1 MLPAS
6 KASFSKP
13 GHVSH
18 TRQQDQP
25 SVPPSEKHHTYY
37 LVPPPKMQ
45 RFTRAEDITDLEGLG
60 IQEHRSRSTS
70 RDMYESIDT
79 ERTRRYIET
88 HTTFLNSADTE
99 GSGYIPNFS
108 QRGVGYSAQDYHVP
122 MNDPTASSMHSLSSQ
137 TTTSRTPAHYP
148 SSLAEDEGFTAPGT
162 PHSFLSSPSLGYSH
176 TSRPLSQ
183 TGFWVDQGASSLNL
197 IMPSSAMFVKS
208 REPTIEGEKLG
219 FVKMMVTGQNWTWN
233 SILIQGMFKWDGII
247 ANDFDDEFLQEQG
260 LDSDSNNSP
269 MASETPGS
277 VSVQDLHSSPGV
289 QETSSNESS
298 GHAED
303 LSPPQRKRDQ
313 YHGPTETIIE
323 HFASSMVLPSWA
335 RAGFDEQDIHQEI
348 LVKNICFVDTP
359 GYNAFSNPDRVMDL
373 IISYL
378 GLQFQVTNKFFSRS
392 ALSDDSLGRFLAN
405 NSTGAHSHVD
415 LCLYV
420 IEGGLTEIDI
430 QCMRRLQSWVNL
442 VPVLLL
448 PLTSS
453 NTDSGNIDVGARRQ
467 DLIQQLKEHE
477 IEIFGMVT
485 DDDGSPEPHP
495 TNETL
500 PLFSTAVVSDEDI
513 SPPPLSLDVDP
524 LPAGF
529 ASPPFI
535 FYIPDG
541 HDIDATNRSADA
553 NVQQVDMVSD
563 GNEHESGF
571 VEEPSATSS
580 PSPSAPAAA
589 AAAFD
594 GQNDLESL
602 RQWVYVNHLAALRH
616 RTTLK
621 FLDWRRTLPATNV
634 SSMNSSQ
641 ELGSSRQLHHS
652 FNQHGQI
659 LHSYQPELNIG
670 SRRNTVSTATTHSTP
685 TLITGAQLPLTPME
699 LVSNLRARDQKR
711 ISERAARVVETH
723 GQVFERILRER
734 EEVWRRALENMERE
748 QRIDFLVQELKRWA
762 TEVPLQGQQSR
773 PTLHARENMNNTDGS
788 RVHTMGLGLGSGH
801 SQDYGPLFRGVM
813 NADQPEHSRPSDGF
827 AHRRNGRS
835 RGTRRRSTNASR
847 RSRQSNDQTCMDS
860 SGVRNEEGTDD
871 EGDPLGLGLWAS
883 RFFGTLGKRLY
894 QFVVMVGM
902 GSLATWVYTHFLER
916 VTWIE

>member
-1 MLPAS
+1 
-6 KASFSKP
+6 
-13 GHVSH
+13 
-18 TRQQDQP
+18 
-25 SVPPSEKHHTYY
+25 
-37 LVPPPKMQ
+37 MQ
-45 RFTRAEDITDLEGLG
+45 RFTRAEDLTDLEGIG

-108 QRGVGYSAQDYHVP
+108 QRGVGYSALDYHVP
-122 MNDPTASSMHSLSSQ
+122 MTDATASSTHSLSSQ
-137 TTTSRTPAHYP
+137 TATSRTPAHYP

-162 PHSFLSSPSLGYSH
+162 PHSFLSSPSLGYYSH
-176 TSRPLSQ
+176 ASRPLSQ
-183 TGFWVDQGASSLNL
+183 TGFWVDQETSSLNL

-219 FVKMMVTGQNWTWN
+219 FVKMMVTGQNRTWN
-233 SILIQGMFKWDGII
+233 STLIRGMFKWDGII
-247 ANDFDDEFLQEQG
+247 ANDFDDEFLQEQR
-260 LDSDSNNSP
+260 LDSDSNISR
-269 MASETPGS
+269 MASETRGS
-277 VSVQDLHSSPGV
+277 IPVQNLHSSAGS
-289 QETSSNESS
+289 QDSGTNESS
-298 GHAED
+298 GHAEG
-303 LSPPQRKRDQ
+303 SSSSQGKWDQ
-313 YHGPTETIIE
+313 YHDPTEAIIE
-323 HFASSMVLPSWA
+323 HFASSMILPSWA

-359 GYNAFSNPDRVMDL
+359 GYNAFNNPDRAMDL
-373 IISYL
+373 VISYL
-378 GLQFQVTNKFFSRS
+378 SLQFQVTNEFFSRA

-448 PLTSS
+448 PLTDS
-453 NTDSGNIDVGARRQ
+453 NTDSGSIDMGMRRQ

-477 IEIFGMVT
+477 IEVFGMT
-485 DDDGSPEPHP
+485 MDDDGSPGPHP
-495 TNETL
+495 TNESL
-500 PLFSTAVVSDEDI
+500 SLFSTAAVSDEDI
-513 SPPPLSLDVDP
+513 SPPPLSLDADP
-524 LPAGF
+524 MQTRV

-535 FYIPDG
+535 FHVIDSP
-541 HDIDATNRSADA
+541 DIDTSSQSVDA
-553 NVQQVDMVSD
+553 NVQQLDVMPD
-563 GNEHESGF
+563 GKEHVIRF
-571 VEEPSATSS
+571 VEEPSAASS
-580 PSPSAPAAA
+580 SLSSSSTPAAT

-594 GQNDLESL
+594 GQNDLDSL
-602 RQWVYVNHLAALRH
+602 RQWAYVNHLAALRH

-621 FLDWRRTLPATNV
+621 FLDWRRNLLATSV

-641 ELGSSRQLHHS
+641 ELGSSRQRHHS
-652 FNQHGQI
+652 FNQHGQV
-659 LHSYQPELNIG
+659 LYSYHPESNAG

-685 TLITGAQLPLTPME
+685 PSLSGIQLPLTPME
-699 LVSNLRARDQKR
+699 LVSDLRARDQKR
-711 ISERAARVVETH
+711 ISERAVRMVETH
-723 GQVFERILRER
+723 GQVFGRILQER

-762 TEVPLQGQQSR
+762 TNVPLQDQQQSR
-773 PTLHARENMNNTDGS
+773 PTLHTRDRTDSAGGS
-788 RVHTMGLGLGSGH
+788 RVHTLGLGLGSGH
-801 SQDYGPLFRGVM
+801 SQDSGPLFRDAM
-813 NADQPEHSRPSDGF
+813 STDQLEHSRPSDGF
-827 AHRRNGRS
+827 THRRNGRS
-835 RGTRRRSTNASR
+835 RDARRRGTKVSR

-860 SGVRNEEGTDD
+860 SGVRNGDGTDG

-883 RFFGTLGKRLY
+883 RFFGTLGRRLY

-902 GSLATWVYTHFLER
+902 GSLATWIYTHFLER